1 MTFLFPQ
8 HLVLGM
14 EPKSSSLLH
23 VDPSKIE
30 ASDFD
35 CVLCCRTL
43 YRPVVTPCGHTYCWV
58 SIFYKRHLDVSSLTL
73 DYLFFYSTGMLRSL
87 YGLFDILPLMYGT
100 AD

>member
-1 MTFLFPQ
+1 
-8 HLVLGM
+8 M
-14 EPKSSSLLH
+14 EPKISSLH

-58 SIFYKRHLDVSSLTL
+58 SFKFHFLNKIASHN
-73 DYLFFYSTGMLRSL
+73 FFKHTQ
-87 YGLFDILPLMYGT
+87 PNHT
-100 AD
+100 